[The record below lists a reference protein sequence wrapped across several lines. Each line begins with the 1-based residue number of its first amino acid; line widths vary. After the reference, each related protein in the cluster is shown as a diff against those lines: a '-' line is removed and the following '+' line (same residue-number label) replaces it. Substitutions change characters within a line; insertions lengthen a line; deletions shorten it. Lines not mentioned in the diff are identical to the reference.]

1 MEMEEE
7 ADSLVQEVVL
17 DRDKVQ
23 KDLESWAKKLKK
35 ADELLREVYADMNKI
50 YMANQ

>member
-1 MEMEEE
+1 MEIEQD
-7 ADSLVQEVVL
+7 ADNLMQEVVL

-23 KDLESWAKKLKK
+23 KDLEVWAKKLKK

>member
-1 MEMEEE
+1 MT
-7 ADSLVQEVVL
+7 DYIL
-17 DRDKVQ
+17 DHDKVQ
-23 KDLESWAKKLKK
+23 RDLEQWAKKLKQ

>member
-1 MEMEEE
+1 MEMEQE
-7 ADSLVQEVVL
+7 ADSLIQEEVL
-17 DRDKVQ
+17 DKEKVQ
-23 KDLESWAKKLKK
+23 RDLEVWAKKLKK

>member
-1 MEMEEE
+1 MEMDQE
-7 ADSLVQEVVL
+7 ADQIIQEEIL
-17 DRDKVQ
+17 DKEKVQ
-23 KDLESWAKKLKK
+23 KDLEVWAKKLKK